1 MPGRQNGNNKKN
13 LVKFLLETQILC
25 LPINLSYITQSL
37 PLGPPPTLETEFVF
51 VFSAGLFLP
60 LVVQT
65 PVPCGGCAR
74 CRQTVSPEA
83 A

>member
-1 MPGRQNGNNKKN
+1 MAKKKN
-13 LVKFLLETQILC
+13 LVKFFLETQILFP
-25 LPINLSYITQSL
+25 PINLSYITHSL
-37 PLGPPPTLETEFVF
+37 PLDPPPTLETEFVF
-51 VFSAGLFLP
+51 VSSAGLFLP

-65 PVPCGGCAR
+65 PVSCGGCAG

>member
-1 MPGRQNGNNKKN
+1 MAKKKN
-13 LVKFLLETQILC
+13 LVKFFLETQIFC
-25 LPINLSYITQSL
+25 LPINLSHITHSL
-37 PLGPPPTLETEFVF
+37 PLGPPLILETEFVF

-65 PVPCGGCAR
+65 PVPCGGCSG